1 MNLGTLGMRAL
12 KSQVVLVNDQ
22 AMLRHDLQL
31 LIDFQPHMEIF
42 GQAGDGERHRP
53 SSRKTSIRM
62 LF

>member
-1 MNLGTLGMRAL
+1 MRAL

-22 AMLRHDLQL
+22 AMLRRDLQL

-42 GQAGDGERHRP
+42 AQAGDGERHGP